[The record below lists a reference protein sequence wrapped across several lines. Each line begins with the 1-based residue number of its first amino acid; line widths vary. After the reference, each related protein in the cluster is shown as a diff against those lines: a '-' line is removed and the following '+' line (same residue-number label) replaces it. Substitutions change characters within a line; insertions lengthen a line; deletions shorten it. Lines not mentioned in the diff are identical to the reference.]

1 MNNCLGI
8 INLSEIDTNFG
19 VLCQSRPTSML
30 PFAGR
35 YRIIDFMLSN
45 MVNSGITG
53 VGIFTGNK
61 VRSVMD
67 HLGSGKP
74 WDLDRK
80 LNGLFVFTP
89 TYDYTSTFK
98 RMGDLELFYQNTN
111 FIKYA
116 KQEHVFMAKTYML
129 ANIDLDVAYRDFLKS
144 GADIS
149 IIYKHVDDED
159 HRFIGCDK
167 LHLDDMGNFINIGTN
182 LGKEK
187 TFDLSLEMYF
197 MKKEVYFDILFDAIE
212 NGSANFLK
220 QAVFNNLHRY
230 KVHTYAFDGYVACIN
245 NIRNYYDANF
255 DILNPEIAR
264 ELFFKNGQ
272 IFTKVKDE
280 PSAYYKENAKVNNAF
295 VANGCQVDGTVENA
309 ILFRGVKVEK
319 GAVVKNAIVMQKS
332 VIQRDVQLDHVIL
345 DKRTRVEA
353 GVTLNGD
360 IANPYISG
368 KQAVISKEAFKN
380 D

>member
-35 YRIIDFMLSN
+35 YRVIDFMLSN

-53 VGIFTGNK
+53 IGIFTGNK

-80 LNGLFVFTP
+80 LNGLFLFTP
-89 TYDYTSTFK
+89 TYDYTSTYK

-111 FIKYA
+111 FVKYA
-116 KQEHVFMAKTYML
+116 KQDHLFLSKSYML
-129 ANIDLDVAYRDFLKS
+129 ANINLEEAYNDFLDS

-149 IIYKHVDDED
+149 LIYKRVTDEGY
-159 HRFIGCDK
+159 RFIGCDK
-167 LHLDDMGNFINIGTN
+167 LHLDDNGNFLNIGTN

-187 TFDLSLEMYF
+187 SFNLSLEMYF
-197 MKKEVYFDILFDAIE
+197 IKKDVYFDILFDAIE
-212 NGSANFLK
+212 QGTANFLK
-220 QAVFNNLHRY
+220 QAIFNRLHHY
-230 KVHTYAFDGYVACIN
+230 KVHTYEFDGYVACIN
-245 NIRNYYDANF
+245 NIRNYFDANF
-255 DILNPEIAR
+255 DILKPEIAS

-280 PSAYYKENAKVNNAF
+280 PSAYYQEHACVKNAF
-295 VANGCQVDGTVENA
+295 VANGCQINGTVENA
-309 ILFRGVKVEK
+309 ILFRGVKVEE
-319 GAVVKNAIVMQKS
+319 GAVIKNAIIMQKS
-332 VIQRDVQLDHVIL
+332 IIKKDVKLNHVIL
-345 DKRTRVEA
+345 DKRTRVEDSII
-353 GVTLNGD
+353 LNGD
-360 IANPYISG
+360 VSNPFIAG
-368 KQAVISKEAFKN
+368 KQAVISKEVFK
-380 D
+380 